1 MLYPFLTLEDGTTFS
16 HKGKLEDGR
25 YEIVIER
32 DGTSG
37 YSNATCHLPF
47 EGWDEVNGFDDTE
60 LELLRR
66 NLDLHSH
73 VVEL

>member
-32 DGTSG
+32 DGDG
-37 YSNATCHLPF
+37 YAHAHCHIPF
-47 EGWDEVNGFDDTE
+47 DGWDEVSGFDDGE

-66 NLDLHSH
+66 SLDLHSH